1 MRSRI
6 FARMI
11 PRLFDLLE
19 PPDFVSLMNAGFGFI
34 ALIAVA
40 YDDFTVAAG
49 MVLVGAIADGL
60 DGIIARRTTSG
71 ELGVD
76 IDSLS
81 DIVSFGIAPAFLA
94 HYVARDTSLVLS
106 LVPIVFVLAAL
117 VRLAAYNVQDADVP
131 GFTGVPSTFAGVF
144 VVVLFLSGVPDLFGA
159 EGLVLVASTVVLAY
173 MMLVEISYPDIRDK
187 HAVGAG
193 AVVALTVLFP
203 HAYGAVLAKVLLV
216 ALVGYFVFA
225 PRYYSHPSK

>member
-1 MRSRI
+1 MK
-6 FARMI
+6 
-11 PRLFDLLE
+11 PRLLDLLE

-40 YDDFTVAAG
+40 YDDFAVAAG

-60 DGIIARRTTSG
+60 DGIIARRTSSG

-94 HYVARDTSLVLS
+94 HYVARETSLLLS
-106 LVPIVFVLAAL
+106 LVPIVYVLAAL
-117 VRLAAYNVQDADVP
+117 VRLAGYNVRDVDSR

-144 VVVLFLSGVPDLFGA
+144 VVVLFLSGLPELIGA
-159 EGLVLVASTVVLAY
+159 EGLVLVTATVILAY
-173 MMLVEISYPDIRDK
+173 MMLVEISYPEIRDR
-187 HAVGAG
+187 HAVVAG
-193 AVVALTVLFP
+193 AVVALTVVFP
-203 HAYGAVLAKVLLV
+203 IAYDAVLAKLLLV
-216 ALVGYFVFA
+216 ALLGYIVLA
-225 PRYYSHPSK
+225 PRYYAGPKK

>member
-1 MRSRI
+1 MK
-6 FARMI
+6 

-40 YDDFTVAAG
+40 YDDFVIAAG

-60 DGIIARRTTSG
+60 DGIIARKTTSG

-94 HYVARDTSLVLS
+94 HYVARETSLVLS
-106 LVPIVFVLAAL
+106 LVPIVYVLGAL
-117 VRLAAYNVQDADVP
+117 VRLAAYNVQDVDSP

-144 VVVLFLSGVPDLFGA
+144 VVILFLSGIPELVGA
-159 EGLVLVASTVVLAY
+159 EGLVLVTATVVLAY
-173 MMLVEISYPDIRDK
+173 MMLVEIPYPEIRDR

-203 HAYGAVLAKVLLV
+203 TAYDAVLAKVLLV
-216 ALVGYFVFA
+216 VLVGYIALA
-225 PRYYSHPSK
+225 PRYYSGPQK

>member
-1 MRSRI
+1 MK
-6 FARMI
+6 
-11 PRLFDLLE
+11 PRLLDLLE

-40 YDDFTVAAG
+40 YDDFTIAAG
-49 MVLVGAIADGL
+49 MVLGGAIADGL
-60 DGIIARRTTSG
+60 DGIIARRTASG

-117 VRLAAYNVQDADVP
+117 VRLAAYNVQDADSV
-131 GFTGVPSTFAGVF
+131 GFTGVPSTFAGIF
-144 VVVLFLSGVPDLFGA
+144 VVVFFLSGVPEAIGA
-159 EGLVLVASTVVLAY
+159 EGLVLVTSTVILAY
-173 MMLVEISYPDIRDK
+173 MMLVEIGYPEIRDR

-193 AVVALTVLFP
+193 GVVALTVLFP
-203 HAYGAVLAKVLLV
+203 LAYGAVLAKILLAV
-216 ALVGYFVFA
+216 LVGYIVLA
-225 PRYYSHPSK
+225 PRYYAGSGK

>member
-1 MRSRI
+1 MK
-6 FARMI
+6 
-11 PRLFDLLE
+11 PRLLDLLE

-60 DGIIARRTTSG
+60 DGIIARRTASG

-94 HYVARDTSLVLS
+94 HYVARETSLLLS

-117 VRLAAYNVQDADVP
+117 VRLAGYNVRDVDSR

-144 VVVLFLSGVPDLFGA
+144 VVVLFLSGVPELVGA
-159 EGLVLVASTVVLAY
+159 EGLVLVTATVILAY
-173 MMLVEISYPDIRDK
+173 MMLVEIPYPEIRDR

-193 AVVALTVLFP
+193 GVVALAVIFP
-203 HAYGAVLAKVLLV
+203 LAYDAVLAKILLVVLL
-216 ALVGYFVFA
+216 GYIVFA
-225 PRYYSHPSK
+225 PRYYAGPEK